1 MITAIIIV
9 DTRRITNKGYPIKIR
24 VYNQEEKQNK
34 YILTKKYQL
43 EKDLVIDSEIR
54 KLQYDIDERLIYC
67 RRNNLDFDS
76 CMDVLKNGIPDN
88 DIDLEIKILE
98 SKLAELKKKRPSI
111 GFIQFAEKFLNQK
124 LKRNE
129 KIEIFQTAI
138 NHLKKFILPDLDIPI
153 NNIDYDFVNN
163 LDLYLRGV
171 ESVSSKNKKL
181 SNATI
186 NTYFEK
192 YNHIYNEAKKHE
204 HLFVKDK
211 NPFSLIDI
219 KSISE
224 RTNKDYSLEELKAYF
239 NSDLIFVNSKKYPV
253 RPGAELARE
262 IHKFQFLIGG
272 HDLIDIASLKWSS
285 IVNNRLVFK
294 RAKNVRHKFGG
305 KTIDNMLHPLA
316 LEIIEKIGTKDHERI
331 FSFLRDPTESY
342 ERYKA
347 QRQYFDKVYKTIEDN
362 FSFSSNK
369 LRSKTMRYTFRTIA
383 GNLMINTMIIE
394 NIMGHS
400 NNSISMG
407 YQGATPYEIQ
417 DAEHLKVIEAV
428 FGEKET
434 P

>member
-1 MITAIIIV
+1 MITAVIIV

-76 CMDVLKNGIPDN
+76 CMDVLKNGVPDN

-253 RPGAELARE
+253 RPAAELARE

-285 IVNNRLVFK
+285 IINNRLVFK

-316 LEIIEKIGTKDHERI
+316 LEIIQKIGTKDNERI

-383 GNLMINTMIIE
+383 GNLMINEMMLK

-400 NNSISMG
+400 DNSISMG